1 MNEQLRIG
9 GGRKRQAGSL
19 DVQPTG
25 PGPYAIRQGELA
37 ATCRQWWH
45 WIASLTRRSR
55 SRIGGGHLRFN
66 GESLLPELAAIGCF
80 LALLWA
86 SIGIALNHEYHSAET
101 AAVQN
106 TGNLARAFEESTRRT
121 IGQIDQ
127 ILLSARAFY
136 AAQGPRFNF
145 SEWARTQ
152 TLPDTM
158 TAAIGMA
165 DSTGHVFA
173 DTLPF
178 PAGVSIADRPHF
190 RAQINPAHD
199 NLFISK
205 PVHGRVSGRDTIQF
219 TRKLLGPHGEFAG
232 VTVFSLGCTALSR
245 FYQTLDL
252 GNGFVSLLSADG
264 TVLARGPLLPG
275 MIGHK
280 ISETGAFG
288 SMFTKSNGVIRFRGK
303 WSNVEQIASF
313 RHLQDYPLIVMV
325 GLDAD
330 TVFQQYRSLRRRA
343 VAGGIGAT
351 LAISVIGFL
360 WLQQKRRSV
369 ASRRALTI
377 TLDTISQGILMVDAR
392 GNVPVANPRAL
403 DLLGVADGRSDGALR
418 CAASRAAELARGDAA
433 IGTRMVAFAGDRC
446 AAQPG
451 QDTRFETARDDGT
464 VIEVR
469 SHRLADGGFVH
480 TYTDITEQRLADAR
494 VRYLAH
500 HDTLTGLANRVQLR
514 QRIPEFLDSNAG
526 PQLLTAFM
534 MIDLDGFKGVNDTLG
549 HDVGDELLVEVARR
563 LQGLVR
569 DVDFVARL
577 GGDEFVILVPGLL
590 QPEAVAPLAQRV
602 LQRLADPAR
611 VGDHR
616 LQIGASIGIAFHPKD
631 AQDGDAL
638 YKYADIALY
647 AAKSAG
653 RGTFRC
659 FDTEMKHTVSER
671 RLLESGLRRA
681 LENRDLEVHFQPIFA
696 SGSLELA
703 GFEALARWRHPG
715 RGYISPETFIRVAE
729 DCGLIDRLGRWVI
742 EEACLAAAAWQPQCR
757 IAVNVSPMQ
766 LRDGRLQ
773 DDIAAILQRTGLP
786 ARLLEIEVT
795 ENVMADNN
803 QTVLDTLH
811 ALKAMGVRIALDDF
825 GTGYSSLSY
834 LRRFSFDK
842 IKIDKSFVQGQSND
856 QGVRV
861 ILEAILGLCHNLGLA
876 VVGEGV
882 ETQQQLAMLRQG
894 GCTELQGYLLGR
906 PMPAGAVEAFLR
918 SSSRHPRQG
927 TAAIAVPKELLLA
940 S

>member
-1 MNEQLRIG
+1 MRRLRLPPG
-9 GGRKRQAGSL
+9 GGR
-19 DVQPTG
+19 
-25 PGPYAIRQGELA
+25 
-37 ATCRQWWH
+37 
-45 WIASLTRRSR
+45 
-55 SRIGGGHLRFN
+55 LRFTS
-66 GESLLPELAAIGCF
+66 ESLLPELAAIACF
-80 LALLWA
+80 LALLWT
-86 SIGIALNHEYHSAET
+86 SIGVVLDHEYHSAET
-101 AAVQN
+101 AAMQS

-136 AAQGPRFNF
+136 AAQGARFDFN
-145 SEWARTQ
+145 EWARTQ
-152 TLPDTM
+152 TLSDKM

-173 DTLPF
+173 DTLPI

-190 RAQINPAHD
+190 RAQIDPSHD
-199 NLFISK
+199 DLFISH
-205 PVHGRVSGRDTIQF
+205 PVHGRVSGEDTIQF

-232 VTVFSLGCTALSR
+232 VTVFSLGCTELSR
-245 FYQTLDL
+245 FYQTVEL
-252 GNGFVSLLSADG
+252 GDGFVSLLSVDG
-264 TVLARGPLLPG
+264 TVLARGPLVPDL
-275 MIGHK
+275 IGRT
-280 ISETGAFG
+280 ISETGKFG
-288 SMFTKSNGVIRFRGK
+288 RLLSHDSGALTFFSKHSN
-303 WSNVEQIASF
+303 SNQIVSF
-313 RHLQDYPLIVMV
+313 RRLREYPLIVMV
-325 GLDAD
+325 GMDTG

-343 VAGGIGAT
+343 IASGIAAT
-351 LAISVIGFL
+351 LAIGVIGLL

-377 TLDTISQGILMVDAR
+377 TLETISQGILMVDAR
-392 GNVPVANPRAL
+392 GHVPVVNPRAL
-403 DLLGVADGRSDGALR
+403 DLLGVAEQTSAAARLD
-418 CAASRAAELARGDAA
+418 AASRAAVLAQDETLTKGNTLAKDETWTGAPTSPPANGPAMQR
-433 IGTRMVAFAGDRC
+433 
-446 AAQPG
+446 G
-451 QDTRFETARDDGT
+451 QDTRFETAREDGAI
-464 VIEVR
+464 IEVR
-469 SHRLADGGFVH
+469 SHPLADGGFVH
-480 TYTDITEQRLADAR
+480 TYTDVTEQRLADAR

-514 QRIPEFLDSNAG
+514 QRIPEFLDTNSG
-526 PQLLTAFM
+526 PQLMTAFM

-549 HDVGDELLVEVARR
+549 HDVGDELLVEVGRR

-577 GGDEFVILVPGLL
+577 GGDEFVILLPGLR

-602 LQRLADPAR
+602 LQRLAEPVQ

-616 LQIGASIGIAFHPKD
+616 LRIGATIGIAFHPKD
-631 AQDGDAL
+631 ANDGDAL
-638 YKYADIALY
+638 YKHADIALY
-647 AAKSAG
+647 SAKAGG

-659 FDTEMKHTVSER
+659 FDAQMTHTVNEQ

-681 LENRDLEVHFQPIFA
+681 LESRDLEVHFQPMFA
-696 SGSLELA
+696 GTSLELV
-703 GFEALARWRHPG
+703 GFEALARWRQPG

-729 DCGLIDRLGRWVI
+729 DCGLINRLGLWVI
-742 EEACLAAAAWQPQCR
+742 EEACTAAAAWRPQCR

-773 DDIAAILQRTGLP
+773 HDVAAILERTGLP

-803 QTVLDTLH
+803 QAVLGTLH

-842 IKIDKSFVQGQSND
+842 IKIDKSFVQGQSSD

-861 ILEAILGLCHNLGLA
+861 ILEAILGMCHNLGLA

-882 ETQQQLAMLRQG
+882 ETQQQLSMLRQN

-906 PMPAGAVEAFLR
+906 PMPSGGVADFLR
-918 SSSRHPRQG
+918 TTLQQPRQG
-927 TAAIAVPKELLLA
+927 ATPVAAGGELQLA
-940 S
+940 L